1 MTKLTI
7 QAVIDRPVETVWE
20 IWNAPEDIKRW
31 NAASDDWH
39 TTASKNDL
47 TVGGQFTNRM
57 EAKDGSMG
65 FDFTGTYETIV
76 PYERIA
82 YVLEDGRQVTIDFSR
97 NGQQTEVVESFDAET
112 SNPPEMQQ
120 AGWQAILDRFKAYA
134 ESK

>member
-39 TTASKNDL
+39 TTASTNDL

-65 FDFTGTYETIV
+65 FDFTGTYEAIV
-76 PYERIA
+76 PYERG
-82 YVLEDGRQVTIDFSR
+82 E
-97 NGQQTEVVESFDAET
+97 QTEVVESFDAET
-112 SNPPEMQQ
+112 INPPEMQQ